1 MILRTVNNSS
11 RWRRLATAVL
21 GGVVA
26 LTLAACS
33 NGSSG
38 AAGTTAATSGSAGA
52 AGGAVQVV
60 AATNVW
66 GDVVKQIGGDHV
78 EVTSIITDP
87 SADPHSFQSSPRNQL
102 ALSKAQLI
110 VENGGGYDDFMQTMV
125 SSAGTSAP
133 VVVAVDASGVTA
145 QDGELNE
152 HVWYDLPGTIKV
164 ADAIA
169 AQLASIDPANAGTYQ
184 ANSAAFDQAV
194 SDLVTQA
201 QAIKARHDGAPVAI
215 TEPVPVYLLETA
227 GLKNVT
233 PAEFSEAIENE
244 TDVPAAVMNQTLA
257 LFADK
262 QVTLLAYNEQTTG
275 PQTEQV
281 LEAAKSNG
289 IPTVPVTETL
299 PDGQDYLSWMTSN
312 IQALSQALGG

>member
-1 MILRTVNNSS
+1 M
-11 RWRRLATAVL
+11 
-21 GGVVA
+21 A

-33 NGSSG
+33 SGSSG
-38 AAGTTAATSGSAGA
+38 AAGSTAAASGSAGA
-52 AGGAVQVV
+52 GSGPVQVV

-102 ALSKAQLI
+102 ALSSAQLI

-125 SSAGTSAP
+125 SAAGTGAP
-133 VVVAVDASGVTA
+133 VITAVDASGVTP

-164 ADAIA
+164 ADKVA
-169 AQLASIDPANAGTYQ
+169 AELASIDPANAGTYQ

-194 SDLVTQA
+194 NDLIAQA
-201 QAIKARHDGAPVAI
+201 EAIKAAHDGAPVAI

-227 GLKNVT
+227 GLTNVT

-244 TDVPAAVMNQTLA
+244 TDVPATVMDQTLQ
-257 LFADK
+257 LFRDK
-262 QVTLLAYNEQTTG
+262 QVSVLVYNEQTTG

-281 LEAAKSNG
+281 LAAAKANG

-299 PDGQDYLSWMTSN
+299 PAGQDYLSWMKSN

>member
-1 MILRTVNNSS
+1 M
-11 RWRRLATAVL
+11 
-21 GGVVA
+21 
-26 LTLAACS
+26 
-33 NGSSG
+33 
-38 AAGTTAATSGSAGA
+38 
-52 AGGAVQVV
+52 
-60 AATNVW
+60 
-66 GDVVKQIGGDHV
+66 VKQIGGDHV

-201 QAIKARHDGAPVAI
+201 QAIKARTTARRSPSPSRCRCTCWRRPV
-215 TEPVPVYLLETA
+215 
-227 GLKNVT
+227 
-233 PAEFSEAIENE
+233 
-244 TDVPAAVMNQTLA
+244 
-257 LFADK
+257 
-262 QVTLLAYNEQTTG
+262 
-275 PQTEQV
+275 
-281 LEAAKSNG
+281 
-289 IPTVPVTETL
+289 
-299 PDGQDYLSWMTSN
+299 
-312 IQALSQALGG
+312 

>member
-1 MILRTVNNSS
+1 MVNNSHG
-11 RWRRLATAVL
+11 RRRLGTALL
-21 GGVVA
+21 GGAVA

-33 NGSSG
+33 GGGSG
-38 AAGTTAATSGSAGA
+38 AGGTTAAASGSAGA
-52 AGGAVQVV
+52 GGGTVKVV

-66 GDVVKQIGGDHV
+66 GDVVEQIGGDHV

-102 ALSKAQLI
+102 ALSSAQLI
-110 VENGGGYDDFMQTMV
+110 VQNGGGYDDFMQTMI
-125 SSAGTSAP
+125 SSAGSQAP
-133 VVVAVDASGVTA
+133 VVTAVDASGVTP

-169 AQLASIDPANAGTYQ
+169 AQLATIDPANASTYR
-184 ANSAAFDQAV
+184 ANSATFDTAV
-194 SDLVTQA
+194 NGLITQA
-201 QAIKARHDGAPVAI
+201 QAINAAHDGAPVAI
-215 TEPVPVYLLETA
+215 TEPVPVYLLESA
-227 GLKNVT
+227 GLSNVT

-262 QVTLLAYNEQTTG
+262 QVKLLAYNEQTTG

-281 LEAAKSNG
+281 LEAAKTNG

-299 PDGQDYLSWMTSN
+299 PDGQDYLSWMKSN

>member
-1 MILRTVNNSS
+1 MVNTSNG
-11 RWRRLATAVL
+11 RRRLGAAVL
-21 GGVVA
+21 GAA
-26 LTLAACS
+26 LAITLAACS
-33 NGSSG
+33 GGSSTG
-38 AAGTTAATSGSAGA
+38 AGTTTAGSAGA
-52 AGGAVQVV
+52 SGSADAATGTIKVV
-60 AATNVW
+60 TATNVW

-78 EVTSIITDP
+78 EVTSIISDP
-87 SADPHSFQSSPRNQL
+87 NADPHSFQSSPRNQL
-102 ALSKAQLI
+102 ALSSAQLI

-125 SSAGTSAP
+125 SSANSKAP
-133 VVVAVDASGVTA
+133 VITAVDASGVTP

-169 AQLASIDPANAGTYQ
+169 AELATIDPANASTFQ
-184 ANSAAFDQAV
+184 ANSATFDQAV
-194 SDLVTQA
+194 NDLVTQA
-201 QAIKARHDGAPVAI
+201 EAIKSAHAGAPVAI
-215 TEPVPVYLLETA
+215 TEPVPVYLLATA

-244 TDVPAAVMNQTLA
+244 TDVPATVMDETLK
-257 LFADK
+257 LFSGQ
-262 QVTLLAYNEQTTG
+262 QVKLLAYNEQTTG

-281 LEAAKSNG
+281 LEAATSNG

-299 PDGQDYLSWMTSN
+299 PDGQDYLSWMKSN

>member
-1 MILRTVNNSS
+1 MV
-11 RWRRLATAVL
+11 

-33 NGSSG
+33 GGGSG
-38 AAGTTAATSGSAGA
+38 AAGTTGASGSVGAGGSAGA
-52 AGGAVQVV
+52 ASGPIKVV
-60 AATNVW
+60 ASTNVW
-66 GDVVKQIGGDHV
+66 GDVVEQIGGDHV
-78 EVTSIITDP
+78 EVTSIISDP

-102 ALSKAQLI
+102 ALSSAQLI
-110 VENGGGYDDFMQTMV
+110 VENGGGYDDFMQTMI
-125 SSAGTSAP
+125 SSAGTQAP
-133 VVVAVDASGVTA
+133 VVTAVDASGVTA

-169 AQLASIDPANAGTYQ
+169 AQLATIDPANASTFR
-184 ANSAAFDQAV
+184 ANSATFDTAV
-194 SDLVTQA
+194 DDLITQA
-201 QAIKARHDGAPVAI
+201 QAIKAAHAGAPVAI

-227 GLKNVT
+227 GLTNVT

-281 LEAAKSNG
+281 LEAAKNSG

-299 PDGQDYLSWMTSN
+299 PDGQDYLSWMKSN